1 MSVQFNISTQ
11 NNKTIS
17 DIEYREK
24 FRKEM
29 TKQTESCYSDFT
41 LYNKGGLFRSSSL
54 FDGIKL
60 DHSQY
65 KIDYFL
71 GLNKDLFEYS
81 ELSARAPIFCQFF
94 ELAIDTIAEL
104 KDSDIPT
111 MLTDKP
117 SETAL
122 KLSQLFTMLEK
133 HGFRGAE
140 KREIAF
146 WSGDS
151 ARAIL
156 DAPDR
161 ILTDLR
167 LPLYCGMMTL
177 FPSIKNLKDFEPMR
191 VRFCEAICTHLAS
204 QARGDVKV
212 FVSNGQGQA
221 RHILFHNYF
230 WNAELPALQTL
241 RNMGVVSS
249 IKIYFLNES
258 NTNEV
263 KWHAPVD
270 INGQEMNDIEL
281 VQRKDPS
288 STKHSHITF
297 GTLRKVI
304 NKWKSLIKHPKVSDK
319 KQEV

>member
-17 DIEYREK
+17 DKEYREK
-24 FRKEM
+24 FRREM

-41 LYNKGGLFRSSSL
+41 IYNKGGLFRSSSL

-65 KIDYFL
+65 KINYFL
-71 GLNKDLFEYS
+71 GLNKNPFDYDN
-81 ELSARAPIFCQFF
+81 LSDRAPLFCQFF

-122 KLSQLFTMLEK
+122 KLSQMFAMLEK
-133 HGFRGAE
+133 QGFRGVE

-146 WSGDS
+146 WSGNS

-167 LPLYCGMMTL
+167 VPLYCGMMTL
-177 FPSIKNLKDFEPMR
+177 FPSIKNLDDFEPMR
-191 VRFCEAICTHLAS
+191 VRFCEAIFTHLAS
-204 QARGDVKV
+204 QASGDVKV
-212 FVSNGQGQA
+212 FVSNGQGQK

-241 RNMGVVSS
+241 RKMGVVSS

-258 NTNEV
+258 NPDDV
-263 KWHAPVD
+263 KWHSPVD
-270 INGQEMNDIEL
+270 IDGQEMNDIAL
-281 VQRKDPS
+281 VQRKDAS
-288 STKHSHITF
+288 NTKHPLITV

-304 NKWKSLIKHPKVSDK
+304 NKWKSLIKHPKASDK